1 MSSEDY
7 IFKFNTDRCKKC
19 GLCSHYCPR
28 QVIAVGNNGY
38 PYAAA
43 PEKCK
48 KCYLCFHR
56 CPDFALEV
64 KNDAGKTIFAGQ

>member
-1 MSSEDY
+1 MSDQDW
-7 IFKFNTDRCKKC
+7 IFKINTDRCKRC
-19 GLCSHYCPR
+19 GFCSHFCP
-28 QVIAVGNNGY
+28 QQLIALDQQGY

-48 KCYLCFHR
+48 KCYLCYHR

-64 KNDAGKTIFAGQ
+64 KDHDQKSVSAG